1 MPVSFQ
7 HTQLLWQAQLN
18 SAVSRALL
26 TTLPCAVNVL
36 FATHSGDAR
45 TQLSLSKRE
54 RESNDD
60 NSSDSSSSDAVSAGR
75 TVKRNVAAVHSVCVI
90 PVARVFVASLAD
102 RCIVSSSLRRFVRY
116 EFKTKRTR
124 VIFRAT
130 TEIEL
135 SKLKIFQNPN
145 AVAVAVAAAG
155 EDVFVRVLQ
164 QNQIKV
170 KL

>member
-60 NSSDSSSSDAVSAGR
+60 NSSDAVSAGR